1 MIKSAPA
8 ETPVVKQ
15 TKRKAGKVDSDV
27 TSQDVTETPVDTP
40 ETFIEREDIP
50 DGQDVEQETV

>member
-50 DGQDVEQETV
+50 DEREENAK